1 MSSVF
6 IEGVGYVA
14 IDSNKSEAQKQAT
27 IKYYQEVAPK
37 YKEVDDNFF
46 NGVVNGAPKSQ
57 IYEWGKKLTTTDD
70 ETRDRWF
77 QGQIEEWGNMVG
89 IYDSIALEK
98 YYQDIAKE
106 GKLTKGELA
115 DKEANLSVLNKFK
128 QDMIFAYDNN
138 EKDISEVQQKYGYNP
153 EEIGVMEGL
162 SAMGNQFIDKPF
174 YSLGQ
179 VAGMVVKD
187 PQYLLLSYFRIPK
200 MASGLSQSA
209 AQMAAQAA
217 RIQPKYVQQVGRFMQ
232 NSRIQ
237 AGIGRGV
244 EAATYGGV
252 YEALH
257 DLTFKGSIDAGNVK
271 RGAAFGALLGTA
283 FGGISGK
290 LGNSNWMVSKV
301 GSEKALSKV
310 QPKSNKSKTDKDTTE
325 PTVLDNVNKNF
336 RNDTDVSLLPEGL
349 SHTARKNLWIN
360 NGIKTLEDAW
370 LKKNPNKSIKESR
383 VRQEHTKL
391 ILEEIKQLK
400 QIKRED
406 GSALFSKSQ
415 IEGLSARNVAQKLE
429 LENVVDY
436 KKLKIKKPTDPKWG
450 SRREITQGKKDL
462 KEGKVKRESDTF
474 SDTFNNA
481 DATPVKAT
489 AKQIA
494 AYSAAGAIAGAL
506 ITDEDKQYGALIG
519 MLGAGLM
526 RSRLTGLDI
535 NQAKLKMKFYSA
547 ADNAARTKRESQ
559 LYTGK
564 TMQVL
569 KSVLMGNNPKMSHLK
584 FLDHIENY
592 SNPKWKK
599 LRESL
604 DPDIQIG
611 INAVREL
618 MRNYKSLAK
627 KFGVLKNEQFVDDY
641 IAHIF
646 KGKQPKNLVA
656 FKGQLQNI
664 LDTTTSNALPRK
676 LQESISKIAKKYPEY
691 NIETDVFKI
700 LDGYS
705 KSMTKAITGSQ
716 LVKEISSVG
725 VLHGKETI
733 GLVIKE
739 GSNKTI
745 DALVKK
751 MGYKEVAQPAL
762 KGKLVHPLMA
772 KSFEDFF
779 YTPVGTS
786 LILTHAITVTNALKR
801 IAVTWSFFHA
811 QSLVLSAAYAGAGAF
826 SAQYLPRL
834 NPKGAA
840 RMQKVRELMDGK
852 WEANVLKHD
861 KDGVPIIDNN
871 MLPDQVY
878 GDFLH
883 RQTLKELAEH
893 GIGVGVKANEFVD
906 AGYSTM
912 KKIYDDY
919 LPTIGKVQD
928 KIDKITWD
936 IMHDHLK
943 IFTYLTVKERAMA
956 TQPRGLG
963 KVLPKKWME
972 DWKPL
977 NNQEAGAIA
986 GKYVNNAFGGQSH
999 SKLALEW
1006 QKQAIKNANN
1016 PKGEFYNWM
1025 AVATSPSKARL
1036 SNLFAFSPDWT
1047 VSNIRI
1053 AFRGFGMTKDLVSKV
1068 YKGGKLT
1075 SKELAEW
1082 NMYAGYMT
1090 RGLIITSFMAYLAH
1104 SFLADDNSK
1113 FNLADFWLTGRLGL
1127 GGGEEMV
1134 ISKQIA
1140 EPLHWLMHP
1149 MNTAWNKSSTFPK
1162 TLLELITQKQ
1172 YVTFKHDNYLGP
1184 DIEGAKG
1191 LAQYGVS
1198 KITPISGNPFKR
1210 FFTEDD
1216 YSLGDAAKA
1225 TFGGVI
1231 GFPFYK
1237 SSKTGD

>member
-6 IEGVGYVA
+6 IEGIGYVA
-14 IDSNKSEAQKQAT
+14 IDSNKSEAERQAT
-27 IKYYQEVAPK
+27 VKYYKEIAPK
-37 YKEVDDNFF
+37 YKEVDDSFF
-46 NGVVNGAPKSQ
+46 DGAINGSPKSQ
-57 IYEWGKKLTTTDD
+57 IYEWGKKLTTSDD
-70 ETRDRWF
+70 ETKDRWF

-89 IYDSIALEK
+89 IYDSIALAK
-98 YYQDIAKE
+98 YYEDIAKE
-106 GKLTKGELA
+106 GDLTKGEQA
-115 DKEANLSVLNKFK
+115 DKEANAAVLNQFK
-128 QDMIFAYDNN
+128 QDMHYVYDNN
-138 EKDISEVQQKYGYNP
+138 EKDVSQIQQKYGYEP
-153 EEIGVMEGL
+153 EEIGTLEAL
-162 SAMGNQFIDKPF
+162 SEMGKMFVDKPF
-174 YSLGQ
+174 YT
-179 VAGMVVKD
+179 AGSMVGMLAKD
-187 PQYLLLSYFRIPK
+187 PQYLLMGYLRIPK

-209 AQMAAQAA
+209 VQLAAQAS

-232 NSRIQ
+232 NSRVQ
-237 AGIGRGV
+237 GGIGRGV

-257 DLTFKGSIDAGNVK
+257 DLTFKGSIDASNVK
-271 RGAAFGALLGTA
+271 RGIALGALIGTA
-283 FGGISGK
+283 FGGIAGRM
-290 LGNSNWMVSKV
+290 GNSNWMVSKL

-310 QPKSNKSKTDKDTTE
+310 QPKSSKPKTDGDTTE
-325 PTVLDNVNKNF
+325 PTILDNVNQNF
-336 RNDTDVSLLPEGL
+336 RNDTKIALLPEGL
-349 SHTARKNLWIN
+349 SHTARENLWIN
-360 NGIKTLEDAW
+360 SGIKTLEDAW

-383 VRQEHTKL
+383 VRQQHTKEL
-391 ILEEIKQLK
+391 LK
-400 QIKRED
+400 EKKELGKLKRED
-406 GSALFSKSQ
+406 GSALFSPTQ
-415 IEGLSARNVAQKLE
+415 IKGLAAKNVAQKLE

-436 KKLKIKKPTDPKWG
+436 KKLKIKEANDPKWG
-450 SRREITQGKKDL
+450 NRRETKQGKKDL
-462 KEGKVKRESDTF
+462 KDGKVIREKDTF

-494 AYSAAGAIAGAL
+494 AFGAAGAAVGAF
-506 ITDEDKQYGALIG
+506 ITDEDKEYGALIG
-519 MLGAGLM
+519 MLIAGGL
-526 RSRLTGLDI
+526 RTRLTGLDV

-547 ADNAARTKRESQ
+547 ADNAARTKREGQ

-564 TMQVL
+564 TMQLL
-569 KSVLMGNNPKMSHLK
+569 KSVLMGDNPKMSHLT

-592 SNPKWKK
+592 SKPAWAK
-599 LRESL
+599 LRKSL
-604 DPDIQIG
+604 DPDIQVG
-611 INAVREL
+611 LAAVTEL
-618 MRNYKSLAK
+618 MRKYKADAK
-627 KFGVLKNEQFVDDY
+627 KYGVLKNEQFVDDY

-646 KGKQPKNLVA
+646 RQGNQPKDLV
-656 FKGQLQNI
+656 KIKTQLQNI
-664 LDTTTSNALPRK
+664 LDTSTSSALPRK
-676 LQESISKIAKKYPEY
+676 LQETISTIAKKYPQY
-691 NIETDVFKI
+691 KIETDVFKI

-716 LVKEISSVG
+716 LVKEVTAVG

-733 GLVIKE
+733 GLVITE
-739 GSNKTI
+739 GANKAI
-745 DALVKK
+745 DVLVKK

-762 KGKLVHPLMA
+762 KGKLVHPLIA

-779 YTPVGTS
+779 YSPVGTN
-786 LILTHAITVTNALKR
+786 LILNGAITVTNALKR

-811 QSLVLSAAYAGAGAF
+811 QSLILSAAYAGAGAF
-826 SAQYLPRL
+826 SARYLPKL
-834 NPKGAA
+834 NTRGAA
-840 RMQKVRELMDGK
+840 RMTKVRELMDGK

-861 KDGVPIIDNN
+861 KDGVPIIENN

-919 LPTIGKVQD
+919 LPVIGKVQD

-956 TQPRGLG
+956 TRPRGLG

-1006 QKQAIKNANN
+1006 QAKAIENANN

-1053 AFRGFGMTKDLVSKV
+1053 AFRGMGMSKDLVSKV

-1075 SKELAEW
+1075 TKEIAEW

-1104 SFLADDNSK
+1104 SFLADDDTE
-1113 FNLADFWLTGRLGL
+1113 FNLTDFWVTGRLGL

-1162 TLLELITQKQ
+1162 TMMEIILGKE
-1172 YVTFKHDNYLGP
+1172 YVTFKHPNYLGP
-1184 DIEGAKG
+1184 NIEGAKG
-1191 LAQYGVS
+1191 YAIYGAS

-1210 FFTEDD
+1210 FMTEDN

-1225 TFGGVI
+1225 TFGGI
-1231 GFPFYK
+1231 FGFPFYK
-1237 SSKTGD
+1237 SSKQ